1 MPTSISA
8 WQSFLRK
15 NIVSPNV
22 WEGES
27 ETSVKD
33 KRDYANQSAFWFYI
47 PGVTP
52 AMVIYLS
59 RHPDNWAR

>member
-47 PGVTP
+47 PGGYSRNG
-52 AMVIYLS
+52 YLLIAPS
-59 RHPDNWAR
+59 R